1 MRFERYNMLEI
12 FVIVEVVMV
21 ELAPKHSVTPAEYLE
36 GEKAARVRHEY
47 VDGDVYAMAG
57 GTKAH
62 NLISFN
68 MARVLHGHLRNTPCR
83 VFIGDVKVHVAWDW
97 RERFYYPDV
106 VVGCETGDTDPYV
119 VEQPKL
125 VVEVLSDSTERD
137 DRSDKFYA
145 YRRLPSLEEYV
156 LVAQEVRRVEVYR
169 RETGWDLEVYET
181 EGNFNLRSV
190 GLDLA
195 IAEVYEGV

>member
-1 MRFERYNMLEI
+1 LKI
-12 FVIVEVVMV
+12 FVIVEVVMA
-21 ELAPKHSVTPAEYLE
+21 ELARKLFISPAEYLE

-47 VDGDVYAMAG
+47 IDGEVYAMAG

-62 NLISFN
+62 NEIAGNFYGLLR
-68 MARVLHGHLRNTPCR
+68 AHLRGTPCR

-106 VVGCETGDTDPYV
+106 VVGCTAGDNDPYV

-125 VVEVLSDSTERD
+125 IVEVLSHSTERE

-145 YRRLPSLEEYV
+145 YRRLASLEEYV
-156 LVAQEVRRVEVYR
+156 LVAQDLRRVEVYR
-169 RETGWDLEVYET
+169 RETGWDLDLYEA
-181 EGNFNLRSV
+181 EGNFSLRSV
-190 GLDLA
+190 GVELTL
-195 IAEVYEGV
+195 AEVYEGVLDAP

>member
-1 MRFERYNMLEI
+1 LRTFIIL
-12 FVIVEVVMV
+12 EVVMA
-21 ELAPKHSVTPAEYLE
+21 ELARKLFVSPAEYLE

-62 NLISFN
+62 NEVAGNFYGLLR
-68 MARVLHGHLRNTPCR
+68 AHLRGTPCR

-106 VVGCETGDTDPYV
+106 VVGCEAGDTDPYV

-145 YRRLPSLEEYV
+145 YRRLTSLEEYV
-156 LVAQEVRRVEVYR
+156 LVAQDVRRVEVYR

-181 EGNFNLRSV
+181 EGDFNLRSV
-190 GLDLA
+190 GLDLTL
-195 IAEVYEGV
+195 AEVYEGVLVAP

>member
-1 MRFERYNMLEI
+1 MLEG
-12 FVIVEVVMV
+12 VMA
-21 ELAPKHSVTPAEYLE
+21 ELARKLFVSSAEYLE
-36 GEKAARVRHEY
+36 GEKVARVRHEY
-47 VDGDVYAMAG
+47 VDGDVYAMVG

-62 NLISFN
+62 NLISLN
-68 MARVLHGHLRNTPCR
+68 LARILHGHLRKTPCR
-83 VFIGDVKVHVAWDW
+83 VFSSDVKVHVTWDW

-106 VVGCETGDTDPYV
+106 VVGCEAGDTDPYV

-145 YRRLPSLEEYV
+145 YRRLTSLEEYV
-156 LVAQEVRRVEVYR
+156 LVAQDVRRVEVYR

-181 EGNFNLRSV
+181 EGDFNLRSV
-190 GLDLA
+190 GLDLTL
-195 IAEVYEGV
+195 AEVYEGVLQAP

>member
-1 MRFERYNMLEI
+1 MA
-12 FVIVEVVMV
+12 
-21 ELAPKHSVTPAEYLE
+21 ELARKLFISPVEYLE
-36 GEKAARVRHEY
+36 GEKVARVRHEY

-62 NLISFN
+62 NQVAGNFYGLLR
-68 MARVLHGHLRNTPCR
+68 AHLRGTPCR

-106 VVGCETGDTDPYV
+106 VVGCEAGDTDPYV

-145 YRRLPSLEEYV
+145 YRRLTSLEEYV
-156 LVAQEVRRVEVYR
+156 LVAQEVRRVEVSR

-181 EGNFNLRSV
+181 DGNFSLGSV
-190 GLDLA
+190 GLDLTL
-195 IAEVYEGV
+195 AEVYEGVLEAPGA

>member
-1 MRFERYNMLEI
+1 
-12 FVIVEVVMV
+12 MV
-21 ELAPKHSVTPAEYLE
+21 ELARKPGISPAEYLE
-36 GEKAARVRHEY
+36 GEKVTKVRHQY
-47 VDGDVYAMAG
+47 VDGEVYAMAG

-62 NLISFN
+62 NEVAGNFYGLLR
-68 MARVLHGHLRNTPCR
+68 AHLRGTPCR

-106 VVGCETGDTDPYV
+106 VVGCEANDADPYA

-125 VVEVLSDSTERD
+125 IVEVLSDSTERD

-156 LVAQEVRRVEVYR
+156 LVAQDVRRVEVYR
-169 RETGWDLEVYET
+169 RETGWDLEVYRE
-181 EGNFNLRSV
+181 EGRFNLRYLELELS
-190 GLDLA
+190 
-195 IAEVYEGV
+195 IADVYEGVLAASRESFSAH

>member
-1 MRFERYNMLEI
+1 LKKFIMLEG
-12 FVIVEVVMV
+12 VMA
-21 ELAPKHSVTPAEYLE
+21 ELARKLFVSSAEYLE
-36 GEKAARVRHEY
+36 GEKVARVRHEY
-47 VDGDVYAMAG
+47 VDGDVYALAG

-62 NLISFN
+62 NLISLN
-68 MARVLHGHLRNTPCR
+68 LARILHGHLRKTPCR
-83 VFIGDVKVHVAWDW
+83 VFSSDVKVHVTWDW

-106 VVGCETGDTDPYV
+106 VVGCEAGDTDPYV

-145 YRRLPSLEEYV
+145 YRRLTSLEEYV
-156 LVAQEVRRVEVYR
+156 LVAQDVRRVEVYR

-181 EGNFNLRSV
+181 EGDFNLRSV
-190 GLDLA
+190 GLDLTL
-195 IAEVYEGV
+195 AEVYEGVLQAP

>member
-1 MRFERYNMLEI
+1 LKKFIMLEG
-12 FVIVEVVMV
+12 VMA
-21 ELAPKHSVTPAEYLE
+21 ELARKLFVSSAEYLE
-36 GEKAARVRHEY
+36 GEKVARVRHEY
-47 VDGDVYAMAG
+47 VDGDVYALAG

-62 NLISFN
+62 NLISLN
-68 MARVLHGHLRNTPCR
+68 LARILHGHLRKTPCR
-83 VFIGDVKVHVAWDW
+83 VFSSDVKVHVAWDW

-106 VVGCETGDTDPYV
+106 VVGCEAGDTDPYV

-145 YRRLPSLEEYV
+145 YRRLTSLEEYV
-156 LVAQEVRRVEVYR
+156 LVAQDVRRVEVYR

-181 EGNFNLRSV
+181 EGDFNLRSV
-190 GLDLA
+190 GLDLTL
-195 IAEVYEGV
+195 AEVYEGVLQAP

>member
-1 MRFERYNMLEI
+1 LKKFIMLEG
-12 FVIVEVVMV
+12 VMA
-21 ELAPKHSVTPAEYLE
+21 ELARKLFVSSAEYLE
-36 GEKAARVRHEY
+36 GEKVARVRHEY
-47 VDGDVYAMAG
+47 VDGDVYAMVG

-62 NLISFN
+62 NLISLN
-68 MARVLHGHLRNTPCR
+68 LARILHGHLRKTPCR
-83 VFIGDVKVHVAWDW
+83 VFSSDVKVHVAWDW

-106 VVGCETGDTDPYV
+106 VVGCEAGDTDPYV

-145 YRRLPSLEEYV
+145 YRRLTSLEEYV
-156 LVAQEVRRVEVYR
+156 LVAQDVRRVEVYR

-181 EGNFNLRSV
+181 EGDFNLRSV
-190 GLDLA
+190 GLDLTL
-195 IAEVYEGV
+195 AEVYEGVLQAP

>member
-1 MRFERYNMLEI
+1 MA
-12 FVIVEVVMV
+12 
-21 ELAPKHSVTPAEYLE
+21 ELARKLFVSSAEYLE
-36 GEKAARVRHEY
+36 GEKVARVRHEY

-62 NLISFN
+62 NL
-68 MARVLHGHLRNTPCR
+68 VLAQFVLCSPGHLSKTPCR
-83 VFIGDVKVHVAWDW
+83 VFISDVKVHVAWDW

-106 VVGCETGDTDPYV
+106 VVGCEAGDTDPYV

-145 YRRLPSLEEYV
+145 YRRLTSLEEYV

-181 EGNFNLRSV
+181 EGDFNLRSV
-190 GLDLA
+190 GLDLTL
-195 IAEVYEGV
+195 AEVYEGVLEAP

>member
-1 MRFERYNMLEI
+1 LKKFIMLEG
-12 FVIVEVVMV
+12 VMA
-21 ELAPKHSVTPAEYLE
+21 ELARKLFVSSAEYLE
-36 GEKAARVRHEY
+36 GEKVARVRHEY
-47 VDGDVYAMAG
+47 VDGDVYAMVG

-62 NLISFN
+62 NLISLN
-68 MARVLHGHLRNTPCR
+68 LARILHGHLRKTPCR
-83 VFIGDVKVHVAWDW
+83 VFSSDVKVHVAWDW

-106 VVGCETGDTDPYV
+106 VVGCEAGDTDPYV

-145 YRRLPSLEEYV
+145 YRRLTSLEEYV
-156 LVAQEVRRVEVYR
+156 LVAQDMRRVEVYR

-181 EGNFNLRSV
+181 EGDFNLRSV
-190 GLDLA
+190 GLDLTL
-195 IAEVYEGV
+195 AEVYEGVLQAP

>member
-1 MRFERYNMLEI
+1 LRTFIIL
-12 FVIVEVVMV
+12 EVVMA
-21 ELAPKHSVTPAEYLE
+21 ELARKLFVSPAEYLE

-62 NLISFN
+62 NEVAGNFYGLLR
-68 MARVLHGHLRNTPCR
+68 AHLRGTPCR

-106 VVGCETGDTDPYV
+106 VVGCEAGDTDPYV

-145 YRRLPSLEEYV
+145 YRRLTSLKEYV
-156 LVAQEVRRVEVYR
+156 LVAQDMRRVEVYR

-181 EGNFNLRSV
+181 EGDFNLRSV
-190 GLDLA
+190 GLDLTL
-195 IAEVYEGV
+195 AEVYEGVLQAP

>member
-1 MRFERYNMLEI
+1 MA
-12 FVIVEVVMV
+12 
-21 ELAPKHSVTPAEYLE
+21 ELARNLLISPDEYLE
-36 GEKAARVRHEY
+36 GEKAAKIRHEY
-47 VDGDVYAMAG
+47 VDGAVQAMAG
-57 GTKAH
+57 GTKVH

-68 MARVLHGHLRNTPCR
+68 LARALYGHLGGTPCR

-106 VVGCETGDTDPYV
+106 VVGCEAGDNDPYV

-125 VVEVLSDSTERD
+125 IVEVLSDSTERD

-145 YRRLPSLEEYV
+145 YRHLPSLEEYV
-156 LVAQEVRRVEVYR
+156 LVAQEMRRVEVYR
-169 RETGWDLEVYET
+169 RETGWDLEIYEADG
-181 EGNFNLRSV
+181 EVSLRSV

-195 IAEVYEGV
+195 IAEIYEGVLETP

>member
-1 MRFERYNMLEI
+1 LKKFIMLEG
-12 FVIVEVVMV
+12 VMA
-21 ELAPKHSVTPAEYLE
+21 ELARKLFVSSAEYLE
-36 GEKAARVRHEY
+36 GEKVARIRHEY
-47 VDGDVYAMAG
+47 VDGDVYAMVG

-62 NLISFN
+62 NLISLN
-68 MARVLHGHLRNTPCR
+68 LARILHGHLRKTPCR
-83 VFIGDVKVHVAWDW
+83 VFSSDVKVHVAWDW
-97 RERFYYPDV
+97 RERFYYPNV
-106 VVGCETGDTDPYV
+106 VVGCEAGDTDPYV

-145 YRRLPSLEEYV
+145 YRRLASLEEYV

-181 EGNFNLRSV
+181 EGDFNLRSV
-190 GLDLA
+190 GLDLTL
-195 IAEVYEGV
+195 AEVYEGVLQAP

>member
-1 MRFERYNMLEI
+1 MIENII
-12 FVIVEVVMV
+12 FVEEVVMV
-21 ELAPKHSVTPAEYLE
+21 ELARKLLISTAEYLE
-36 GEKAARVRHEY
+36 GEKAAKIRHAY
-47 VDGDVYAMAG
+47 VDGAVQAMAG

-68 MARVLHGHLRNTPCR
+68 LARALYGHLGGTPCR

-106 VVGCETGDTDPYV
+106 VVGCEAGDNDPYV

-125 VVEVLSDSTERD
+125 IVEVLSDSTERD

-145 YRRLPSLEEYV
+145 YRRLLSLEEYV

-169 RETGWDLEVYET
+169 RETGWELEVYEN
-181 EGNFNLRSV
+181 EGGFSLCGVAVNLT
-190 GLDLA
+190 L
-195 IAEVYEGV
+195 AEVYAGVLEAP

>member
-1 MRFERYNMLEI
+1 
-12 FVIVEVVMV
+12 MV
-21 ELAPKHSVTPAEYLE
+21 ELARKLFISPAEYLE
-36 GEKAARVRHEY
+36 GEKMARVRHEY

-62 NLISFN
+62 NLISLN
-68 MARVLHGHLRNTPCR
+68 LARVFHGHLRNTPCR
-83 VFIGDVKVHVAWDW
+83 VFSSDVKVHVAWDW

-106 VVGCETGDTDPYV
+106 VVGCAAGDNDPYV

-125 VVEVLSDSTERD
+125 IVEVLSDSTERD

-156 LVAQEVRRVEVYR
+156 LVAQEVRRVELYR

-181 EGNFNLRSV
+181 EGDFNLRSV
-190 GLDLA
+190 GLDLTLG
-195 IAEVYEGV
+195 EVYEGVLEAPRT

>member
-1 MRFERYNMLEI
+1 LKKFIMLEG
-12 FVIVEVVMV
+12 VMA
-21 ELAPKHSVTPAEYLE
+21 ELARKLFVSSAEYLE
-36 GEKAARVRHEY
+36 GEKVARVRHEY
-47 VDGDVYAMAG
+47 VDGDVYAMVG

-62 NLISFN
+62 NLISLN
-68 MARVLHGHLRNTPCR
+68 LARILHGHLRKTPCR
-83 VFIGDVKVHVAWDW
+83 VFSSDVKVHVTWDW

-106 VVGCETGDTDPYV
+106 VVGCEAGDTDPYV

-145 YRRLPSLEEYV
+145 YRRLTSLEEYV
-156 LVAQEVRRVEVYR
+156 LVAQDVRRVEVYR

-181 EGNFNLRSV
+181 EGDFNLRSV
-190 GLDLA
+190 GLDLTL
-195 IAEVYEGV
+195 AEVYEGVLQAP

>member
-1 MRFERYNMLEI
+1 LRTFIIL
-12 FVIVEVVMV
+12 EVVMA
-21 ELAPKHSVTPAEYLE
+21 ELARKLFVSPAEYLE

-62 NLISFN
+62 NEVAGNFYGLLR
-68 MARVLHGHLRNTPCR
+68 AHLRGTPCR
-83 VFIGDVKVHVAWDW
+83 VFMGDVKVHVAWDW

-106 VVGCETGDTDPYV
+106 VVGCEAGDTDPYV

-145 YRRLPSLEEYV
+145 YRRLTSLEEYV

-181 EGNFNLRSV
+181 EGDFNLRSV
-190 GLDLA
+190 GLDLTL
-195 IAEVYEGV
+195 AEVYEGVLEAP

>member
-1 MRFERYNMLEI
+1 MT
-12 FVIVEVVMV
+12 
-21 ELAPKHSVTPAEYLE
+21 ELARNLLISPAEYLE
-36 GEKAARVRHEY
+36 GEKAAKIRHEY
-47 VDGDVYAMAG
+47 VDGAVQAMAG

-62 NLISFN
+62 NQVAGNFYGL
-68 MARVLHGHLRNTPCR
+68 LRAYLRGTPCR

-106 VVGCETGDTDPYV
+106 VVGCEAGDNDPYV

-125 VVEVLSDSTERD
+125 IVEVLSDSTERD

-145 YRRLPSLEEYV
+145 YRRLSSLEEYV

-169 RETGWDLEVYET
+169 RETGWDLEIYEADDDVR
-181 EGNFNLRSV
+181 LRSV

-195 IAEVYEGV
+195 IAKVYEGVLETPESFQR